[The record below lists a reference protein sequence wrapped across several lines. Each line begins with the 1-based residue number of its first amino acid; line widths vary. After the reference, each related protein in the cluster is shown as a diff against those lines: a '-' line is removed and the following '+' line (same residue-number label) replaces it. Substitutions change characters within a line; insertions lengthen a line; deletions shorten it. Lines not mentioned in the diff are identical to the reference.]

1 MLFMPVYGLG
11 PKDEIPSSSDW
22 SQNPLCNRLPAYF
35 KVRLGIL
42 TRGLV
47 SLAKALPRRNYK
59 SSYIQNH
66 LIAGKLL
73 TTYAVA
79 ILRNIL
85 KGFILVQVTSFR
97 AK

>member
-1 MLFMPVYGLG
+1 MAGVVLFMPVYGLG

-22 SQNPLCNRLPAYF
+22 SQESICTNRASACA

-47 SLAKALPRRNYK
+47 SLAKPFQEGNYK

-73 TTYAVA
+73 LTTYA
-79 ILRNIL
+79 I
-85 KGFILVQVTSFR
+85 
-97 AK
+97 AKFPEIF